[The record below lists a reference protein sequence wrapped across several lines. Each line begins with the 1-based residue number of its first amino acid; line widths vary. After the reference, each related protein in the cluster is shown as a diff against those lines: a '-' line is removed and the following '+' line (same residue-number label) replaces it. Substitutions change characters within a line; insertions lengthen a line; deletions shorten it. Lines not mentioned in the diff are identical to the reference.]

1 MIYDWVLILSGCMDG
16 IWIDVSEVSEK
27 NRAIIEISGV
37 ISLLYSLCDCL
48 FLM

>member
-1 MIYDWVLILSGCMDG
+1 MDG

-37 ISLLYSLCDCL
+37 ISLDTDSVILLLNKLNLYNY
-48 FLM
+48 FLE